1 MSGEKDEGGLMYQ
14 QLRKFINIIDD
25 LRDVGLQQHIKLPRI
40 CMLGGQSAGK
50 SSVLE
55 SIVGLDFLP
64 RGDGVVTRRP
74 LELRLNHT
82 TSEITPW
89 AKFDEIPGEK
99 FTDFQKVK
107 ETIDFLTD
115 KVCGKSKNI
124 IDKPIVLTVYS
135 HTCPDLTM
143 VDLPGITRIPM
154 AGSDQPDNIE
164 QITRAMA
171 TRYVSDSRTIILC
184 VLPANADMSTSD
196 GL

>member
-1 MSGEKDEGGLMYQ
+1 MYQ
-14 QLRKFINIIDD
+14 QLRKFINVIVRKTIHFYLISNLIFQDE

-74 LELRLNHT
+74 LELRLNHA
-82 TSEITPW
+82 SENITPW
-89 AKFDEIPGEK
+89 AKFEEVPGEK
-99 FTDFQKVK
+99 FTDFAKVK
-107 ETIDFLTD
+107 EMIDTLTD
-115 KVCGKSKNI
+115 KICGKSKNI
-124 IDKPIVLTVYS
+124 VDKPIVLTIYS

-164 QITRAMA
+164 
-171 TRYVSDSRTIILC
+171 
-184 VLPANADMSTSD
+184 
-196 GL
+196 